1 MKLLEWAS
9 DDLIP
14 LFTSSD
20 KKIIGTDTQYRID
33 FYYDL
38 GHYFLGV
45 ECDEKEHAFLSY
57 PPRCELV
64 RMYRI
69 AIARQVGG
77 IFVRYNPDSLK
88 IDGVAVKVSKVQRES
103 ILLSVLQHYFQSN
116 MKPSA
121 FMSIIYICYSQA
133 VTHMHGESYP
143 YTCTQTFETQL
154 DYEAFVGSVYP
165 NDCQAKGEWYKRD

>member
-1 MKLLEWAS
+1 MEWAE

-14 LFTSSD
+14 MFNSSD
-20 KKIIGTDTQYRID
+20 KPLPTTDGPRYRMD

-38 GHYFLGV
+38 GHYFVCV
-45 ECDEKEHAFLSY
+45 ECDEKEHGLLSY

-69 AIARQVGG
+69 ALARQVGG

-88 IDGVAVKVSKVQRES
+88 IDGVNVKVSKVQRES
-103 ILLSVLQHYFQSN
+103 ILLSILQHYFQSH

-121 FMSIIYICYSQA
+121 FMTIIYICYTQA
-133 VTHMHGESYP
+133 VTHMHGELYP